1 MKGHILIIED
11 DQDMGEMLDFGL
23 SRRGFTT
30 HSLLCGR
37 AGIEAIAGDLPD
49 VILTDINLPDINGIQ
64 VCREVAGQWPDIP
77 VILMTAFGS
86 LDTAI
91 EAIRAGAYDFITKPL
106 DMDLL
111 SLTLERA
118 VDHKNLKHQVKI
130 LSQEIERSHSFAG
143 LIGESP
149 IMKDFFARL
158 QRIAGA
164 DTSVLITGESGSG
177 KEITARALHEYSLR
191 RDKPFVAI
199 NCSALPENLLESE
212 LFGHVKGAF
221 TNAWQDRTGLLLEAS
236 GGTLLLDE
244 IGDIP
249 LNLQPKLLRALEERT
264 VRPVGGNKEKAFDAR
279 ILAATNIDIDAAVA
293 DGRFR
298 EDLYYRLNV
307 IKVDIPPLRKR
318 GTDIL
323 LLARKFI
330 GDVAD
335 KLGKKVT
342 GLADS
347 TVKRLLGYEWPGNV
361 RELRNAMEHGVVMT
375 LFEKIVP
382 EDLPEKIQDHTG
394 RTLFWET
401 AEQAEL
407 ISLEEMIQRYIAYIL
422 KTTKGNQTLAS
433 EILGIDRKTLYRKLR
448 KPTV

>member
-86 LDTAI
+86 LDSAI

>member
-11 DQDMGEMLDFGL
+11 DRDMCEMLDFGL

-30 HSLLCGR
+30 RSLQTGQTGL
-37 AGIEAIAGDLPD
+37 EAITTEGPD

-64 VCREVAGQWPDIP
+64 VCREVVTQWPDIP
-77 VILMTAFGS
+77 TVMMTAFGS

-111 SLTLERA
+111 SLTLLRA
-118 VDHKNLKHQVKI
+118 VDHKKLKHQVKI
-130 LSQEIERSHSFAG
+130 LSEQIERSHSFPG
-143 LIGESP
+143 LIGESL
-149 IMKDFFARL
+149 IMRDFFSRL
-158 QRIAGA
+158 QRIAA
-164 DTSVLITGESGSG
+164 AETSVLITGESGSG
-177 KEITARALHEYSLR
+177 KEITARALHEYSR
-191 RDKPFVAI
+191 RMEQPFVAI

-244 IGDIP
+244 IGDMP
-249 LNLQPKLLRALEERT
+249 LSLQPKLLRALEERRI
-264 VRPVGGNKEKAFDAR
+264 RPVGGNKEKSFDAR
-279 ILAATNIDIDAAVA
+279 VIAATNIDIEAAVA
-293 DGRFR
+293 AGRFR

-307 IKVDIPPLRKR
+307 IKVNIPPLRKR

-323 LLARKFI
+323 LLAHKFI
-330 GDVAD
+330 GEVAE
-335 KLGKKVT
+335 KLGKNVN

-361 RELRNAMEHGVVMT
+361 RELRNAIEHGVVMT
-375 LFEKIVP
+375 MFEKIVP
-382 EDLPEKIQDHTG
+382 EDLPQKIQDHTNS
-394 RTLFWET
+394 TLFWET
-401 AEQAEL
+401 AGSAEL
-407 ISLEEMIQRYIAYIL
+407 ISLDEMIQRYIAYIL

-433 EILGIDRKTLYRKLR
+433 EILRIDRKTLYRRLQ
-448 KPTV
+448 KPAE

>member
-1 MKGHILIIED
+1 MKSHILIIED
-11 DQDMGEMLDFGL
+11 DSDMCEMLDTGL

-30 HSLLCGR
+30 RSLQTGQ
-37 AGIEAIAGDLPD
+37 AGIAAIASDQPD
-49 VILTDINLPDINGIQ
+49 VLLTDINLPDINGIE
-64 VCREVAGQWPDIP
+64 VCREVAAKWPEIP
-77 VILMTAFGS
+77 TVMMTAFGS

-111 SLTLERA
+111 SLTLLRA
-118 VDHKNLKHQVKI
+118 VDHKNLKRQVKI
-130 LSQEIERSHSFAG
+130 LSEKIERSHGFPG

-149 IMKDFFARL
+149 IMKEFFSRL
-158 QRIAGA
+158 QRVAA
-164 DTSVLITGESGSG
+164 VETSVLITGESGTG
-177 KEITARALHEYSLR
+177 KEITARALHEYSR
-191 RDKPFVAI
+191 RKAGPFIAI

-221 TNAWQDRTGLLLEAS
+221 TNAWQDRTGLLQEAS
-236 GGTLLLDE
+236 GGTLFLDE

-249 LNLQPKLLRALEERT
+249 LSLQPKLLRALEERR
-264 VRPVGGNKEKAFDAR
+264 VRPVGGNKEKGFDAR
-279 ILAATNIDIDAAVA
+279 ILAATNMDIEAAVA

-307 IKVDIPPLRKR
+307 IKVDIPPLCKR

-323 LLARKFI
+323 LLADMFI
-330 GDVAD
+330 GEIAE
-335 KLGKKVT
+335 KLGKKVV

-347 TVKRLLGYEWPGNV
+347 TAKRLLGYEWPGNV
-361 RELRNAMEHGVVMT
+361 RELRNAIEHGVVMT

-382 EDLPEKIQDHTG
+382 EDLPQKIQDHSG
-394 RTLFWET
+394 RTLFWQT
-401 AEQAEL
+401 ATPAEL
-407 ISLEEMIQRYIAYIL
+407 ISLEEMIQRYIAYVL

-433 EILGIDRKTLYRKLR
+433 EILMIDRKTLYRRLQ
-448 KPTV
+448 KPTE

>member
-11 DQDMGEMLDFGL
+11 DRDMCEMLDLGL

-30 HSLLCGR
+30 HSLDTGR
-37 AGIEAIAGDLPD
+37 AGIAVIPDEHPD
-49 VILTDINLPDINGIQ
+49 VLLTDINLPDINGIE
-64 VCREVAGQWPDIP
+64 VCRQVVANWPDIP
-77 VILMTAFGS
+77 VIMMTAFGS

-91 EAIRAGAYDFITKPL
+91 EAIRAGSYDFITKPL

-118 VDHKNLKHQVKI
+118 VDHKKLKQQVKI
-130 LSQEIERSHSFAG
+130 LSEKIERSHSFPG

-149 IMKDFFARL
+149 IMREFFVRL
-158 QRIAGA
+158 QRIADA
-164 DTSVLITGESGSG
+164 EVSVLITGESGSG
-177 KEITARALHEYSLR
+177 KEITARALHEYSR
-191 RDKPFVAI
+191 RKDKPFVAI

-249 LNLQPKLLRALEERT
+249 LSLQPKLLRALEERT

-279 ILAATNIDIDAAVA
+279 ILAATNIDIESAVA
-293 DGRFR
+293 EGRFR
-298 EDLYYRLNV
+298 QDLYYRLNV
-307 IKVDIPPLRKR
+307 IKVNIPPLRKR

-323 LLARKFI
+323 LLAQKFV
-330 GDVAD
+330 DDFAE
-335 KLGKKVT
+335 KLGKKVM

-347 TVKRLLGYEWPGNV
+347 TSKRLLSYEWPGNV

-375 LFEKIVP
+375 LFEKIIP
-382 EDLPEKIQDHTG
+382 EDLPQKIQDHTG

-401 AEQAEL
+401 TAPAEL
-407 ISLEEMIQRYIAYIL
+407 ISLEEMTQRYIAYIL
-422 KTTKGNQTLAS
+422 KTTKGNQTLAA
-433 EILGIDRKTLYRKLR
+433 EILGIDRKTLYRRLQ
-448 KPTV
+448 KPPD

>member
-1 MKGHILIIED
+1 MKSHILIIED
-11 DQDMGEMLDFGL
+11 DQDMCEMLDIGL

-30 HSLLCGR
+30 HSLLTGE
-37 AGIEAIAGDLPD
+37 AGLGAIPDDLPD
-49 VILTDINLPDINGIQ
+49 VLLTDINLPDINGIQ
-64 VCREVAGQWPDIP
+64 VCCEVAAKWPEIP
-77 VILMTAFGS
+77 TVMMTAFGS

-111 SLTLERA
+111 ALTLQRA
-118 VDHKNLKHQVKI
+118 VDHKNLKQQVKI
-130 LSQEIERSHSFAG
+130 LSEKIERSHSFSG

-149 IMKDFFARL
+149 IMKEFLSRL
-158 QRIAGA
+158 QRIADA
-164 DTSVLITGESGSG
+164 ETSVLIAGESGSG
-177 KEITARALHEYSLR
+177 KEITARALHEYSR
-191 RDKPFVAI
+191 RKEKPFVAI

-221 TNAWQDRTGLLLEAS
+221 TNAYQDRTGLLLAAS
-236 GGTLLLDE
+236 GGTLFLDE

-249 LNLQPKLLRALEERT
+249 LSLQPKLLRALEERR
-264 VRPVGGNKEKAFDAR
+264 VRPVGGNKEKGFDAR
-279 ILAATNIDIDAAVA
+279 ILAATNIDIEAAVA
-293 DGRFR
+293 AGRFR

-323 LLARKFI
+323 LLAHKFI
-330 GDVAD
+330 GDVAE
-335 KLGKKVT
+335 KLGKKVI

-347 TVKRLLGYEWPGNV
+347 TVKRLLSYEWPGNV

-382 EDLPEKIQDHTG
+382 EDLPQKIQDHTG

-401 AEQAEL
+401 AAPAEL

-422 KTTKGNQTLAS
+422 KTTKNNQSLAA
-433 EILGIDRKTLYRKLR
+433 EILRIDRKTLYRRLQ
-448 KPTV
+448 KPTE